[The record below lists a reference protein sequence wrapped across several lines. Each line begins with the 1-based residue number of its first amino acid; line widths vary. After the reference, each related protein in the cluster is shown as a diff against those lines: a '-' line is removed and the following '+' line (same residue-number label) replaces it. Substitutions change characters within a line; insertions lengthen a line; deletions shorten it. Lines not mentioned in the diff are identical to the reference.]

1 VSARAT
7 TTSPVA
13 PRGKQETATPPPHAA
28 HARLRLSGR
37 AALLLFAVFL
47 VTMLAI
53 APTRVYLEQR
63 GRLQRLEQQAAQ
75 LEEANAELG
84 RRIADLRD
92 PVTLERLARQCLGL
106 VEPGEIAIITV
117 PRRGAPNPADC

>member
-1 VSARAT
+1 MSARAT

-13 PRGKQETATPPPHAA
+13 PRGKQAAAAPPPHASR
-28 HARLRLSGR
+28 ARVRLSGR

-63 GRLQRLEQQAAQ
+63 SRLQRLEEQAAE
-75 LEEANAELG
+75 LEAANGELSE
-84 RRIADLRD
+84 RIADLRD
-92 PVTLERLARQCLGL
+92 PATLERLARECLGL
-106 VEPGEIAIITV
+106 VQPGEIAIITV
-117 PRRGAPNPADC
+117 PQRGAPTPPDC